1 MTRKKTAIGLLGAL
15 IVAIGSYHVVA
26 GNKTSSYAPRPA
38 QSSALLQIPD
48 ELSIIESDERT
59 QACMA
64 DMACMREIFLQW
76 TFGNDH
82 EGRPPEHEDFGM
94 FKAEKPMTIKVVGVE
109 ATSEDVREEFRRG
122 LLDVMAILRSAG
134 VPITTISL
142 KPRRDV
148 EPIGPANIY
157 VFVSDDFYRDQ
168 HGRFAEIL
176 DAEFHNGHE
185 MYEQMLKRQHR
196 PRAVCT
202 ARSFIKDDDTV
213 HSAAIMIP
221 TTLHRADL
229 RLCFYQE
236 IIQALGPAYDFREPL
251 LSTFTDNENVPW
263 FSDFDYLLTRLFFH
277 PAIQAGMS
285 REDVIGVFPDLY
297 QVVTTTAPSCPS
309 FYDCL
314 KEFY

>member
-1 MTRKKTAIGLLGAL
+1 MTRKYIIIGLVGAL
-15 IVAIGSYHVVA
+15 IVAVGGYHVVA
-26 GNKTSSYAPRPA
+26 GNKTSSYTPRPA
-38 QSSALLQIPD
+38 QSSALVQIPD
-48 ELSIIESDERT
+48 DMSIIESDERT

-64 DMACMREIFLQW
+64 DMTCMREIFLMW

-82 EGRPPEHEDFGM
+82 EGRPAEYQNLGI
-94 FKAEKPMTIKVVGVE
+94 FKAEKPMTVKVVGVE
-109 ATSEDVREEFRRG
+109 ATSENVSEEFRRG
-122 LLDVMAILRSAG
+122 LLDAMAILRSAG

-148 EPIGPANIY
+148 EPIGPANVY

-168 HGRFAEIL
+168 YGRFAEIL
-176 DAEFHNGHE
+176 EEEFHNGHE

-202 ARSFIKDDDTV
+202 GRYFINDDNTV

-221 TTLHRADL
+221 TTLHKADL
-229 RLCFYQE
+229 RLCFYEE

-277 PAIQAGMS
+277 TIVKPGMS
-285 REDVIGVFPDLY
+285 REDVIGIFPDLY
-297 QVVTTTAPSCPS
+297 QAVTTIPPSCPS